1 VSDNPVEVVG
11 NYLAVR
17 DDKVRKAFD
26 EICDDLVAVDEER
39 HKLRAQLAEAQQLE
53 PNIQRQVKL
62 IDELRAQLAEAQE
75 LLEKE
80 ELDNGA
86 LRVFLR
92 TALDLQAA
100 MEGGDRDI

>member
-17 DDKVRKAFD
+17 DDKVLKAFD

-39 HKLRAQLAEAQQLE
+39 HKLRAQLAEL
-53 PNIQRQVKL
+53 
-62 IDELRAQLAEAQE
+62 QE